1 MANKKAVT
9 VLSKVCEIEAFPSEY
24 AVMAHL
30 RKVIDNDDCDDDGDD
45 DGMMM
50 VMMIRAIPMTI
61 TWDRCTG
68 QESSSAVRRKV
79 VRRRLSRTSAP

>member
-1 MANKKAVT
+1 MANKKAIT
-9 VLSKVCEIEAFPSEY
+9 VLTKVCEIEAFPSEY

-30 RKVIDNDDCDDDGDD
+30 RKVLDNDDEDDDCEDGEDNGDD
-45 DGMMM
+45 DGYDYYMGRYM
-50 VMMIRAIPMTI
+50 
-61 TWDRCTG
+61 G

>member
-1 MANKKAVT
+1 MANKKAIT
-9 VLSKVCEIEAFPSEY
+9 VLTKVCEIEAFPSEY

-30 RKVIDNDDCDDDGDD
+30 RKVLDNDDEDDDCEDGEDNGDD
-45 DGMMM
+45 DGYDYYMG
-50 VMMIRAIPMTI
+50 
-61 TWDRCTG
+61 RCTG